1 MPILSPEPSIYPAD
15 LLEHVDGASE
25 PDVRWWALYSLP
37 RQEKQLMRRLH
48 AQATPFYSPVVPKR
62 SRSPSGR
69 VRVSH
74 VPLFSGY
81 VFLYG
86 SGVQRHAAMTTN
98 CVSRCLEV
106 PDGRQLSGDLRRIFQ
121 LIATGQPLTPEARLE
136 PGEPVRIRSGA
147 LAGLEGVVIRRAN
160 ETRLLVA
167 VNFLQRGAS
176 VLLDDCQ
183 VETLC

>member
-1 MPILSPEPSIYPAD
+1 MPILASETSLYPAD
-15 LLEHVDGASE
+15 LFDHAESAAD
-25 PDVRWWALYSLP
+25 PDARWWALYSLP

-48 AQATPFYSPVVPKR
+48 VLQTPFYAPVVSKR

-86 SGVQRHAAMTTN
+86 SSVERHAAMTTN
-98 CVSRCLEV
+98 CVSRCLDV
-106 PDGRQLSGDLRRIFQ
+106 PDGRRLTLDLRAIHQ
-121 LIATGQPLTPEARLE
+121 LIASGEPLTPEARIE
-136 PGEPVRIRSGA
+136 PGQIVRIRHGA
-147 LAGLEGVVIRRAN
+147 LMGLEGVVIRRAN

-183 VETLC
+183 LEPIA